1 MLIEVGCWFQPS
13 TVFVQISTIIP
24 FREDSSFPQ
33 VKRFPITKRAYAWPR
48 TDAWELLK
56 QDLGDNEVHIL
67 SSSSDIVVQTL
78 NYITSFVNEW
88 STERTK
94 EEPQRSCFS
103 SFYIGSSSSKPTNF
117 LTTESNGKMDQIKK
131 MLV

>member
-1 MLIEVGCWFQPS
+1 MIVEVGCWFQPS
-13 TVFVQISTIIP
+13 TVFVQRSTTTN
-24 FREDSSFPQ
+24 FNQGSYFPQ
-33 VKRFPITKRAYAWPR
+33 LKRFPRTKRAYSWPK

-67 SSSSDIVVQTL
+67 PSSSDTVVETL

-94 EEPQRSCFS
+94 EEPQRSRFLSFS
-103 SFYIGSSSSKPTNF
+103 IGNSHSKTTNF
-117 LTTESNGKMDQIKK
+117 LITEYNGRVGHIKK